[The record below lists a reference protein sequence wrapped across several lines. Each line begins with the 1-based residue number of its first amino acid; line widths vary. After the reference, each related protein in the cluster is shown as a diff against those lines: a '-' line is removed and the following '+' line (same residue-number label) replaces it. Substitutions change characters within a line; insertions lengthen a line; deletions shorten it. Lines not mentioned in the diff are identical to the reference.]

1 MKYKVDTTAL
11 RKLMIDNGF
20 DTIISLEKASGVNRN
35 TISGILKETIR
46 PSVQVMDALA
56 AALHMSPAIAGSVFF
71 APDLRI
77 A

>member
-11 RKLMIDNGF
+11 RKLMIDNDF

-56 AALHMSPAIAGSVFF
+56 AALNMSPATAGSVFF
-71 APDLRI
+71 APDLRT

>member
-56 AALHMSPAIAGSVFF
+56 AALKMSPTTAGSVFF